1 MNIIDRFKNQRISQ
15 KIHFQKRDKK
25 SKPARIENCF
35 RVKSK
40 VSSNIILRKKET
52 SKKAHYSGLQTCG
65 SVWACP
71 VCASVISERRKKQ
84 LQQAINLWREKDDC
98 NTVVMITF
106 TTPHYIFQSLQ
117 DVLSIQNRAIR
128 IMKQQPQRTKYKVW
142 RTIMSE
148 LCSIGSYTG
157 REITYGQN
165 GWHPHRHECHF
176 AVRASVEQLKKYRDD
191 IVMAFSIAFQKAGGT
206 ISDMKAFYRRSV
218 QIDQITD
225 DDGFDR
231 ISSYITKVEGQTW
244 TLAQE
249 ATKGITKIAKN
260 GNITPFGMLD
270 AIRFKDEKSSLYQSK
285 FYEYAITMKGK
296 KQFFPT
302 HGLNAFFGLQWLS
315 DSELIKENDAISEYF
330 ADLTKD
336 EWAHILHYDLRG
348 EILDLTQDRNDFEF
362 ITAKDELLQQQQ
374 LKKAG

>member
-15 KIHFQKRDKK
+15 KIHFKKRDKG
-25 SKPARIENCF
+25 SKPARVENCF
-35 RVKSK
+35 RLKVKRA
-40 VSSNIILRKKET
+40 SNVVLRKKET
-52 SKKAHYSGLQTCG
+52 AEKAHYSGLQTCG
-65 SVWACP
+65 SVWSCP
-71 VCASVISERRKKQ
+71 VCASIISERRKQ
-84 LQQAINLWREKDDC
+84 FLQNAINVWREKDSC
-98 NTVVMITF
+98 NTVVMITI
-106 TTPHYIFQSLQ
+106 TTPHYIFQSLK
-117 DVLSIQNRAIR
+117 DVLDLQDKAIR
-128 IMKQQPQRTKYKVW
+128 IMKKQPQRGRYKVW
-142 RTIMSE
+142 RTIMDE

-176 AVRASVEQLKKYRDD
+176 AVRASIEQLKKYRDD

-231 ISSYITKVEGQTW
+231 ISSYITKVEGKSW

-249 ATKGITKIAKN
+249 ATKGIVKTAKN

-270 AIRFKDEKSSLYQSK
+270 AIRFKDEKSSLYESK
-285 FYEYAITMKGK
+285 FYEYAKTMHGK

-302 HGLNAFFGLQWLS
+302 HGLNAFFGLNWLT
-315 DSELIKENDAISEYF
+315 DAELIQENDAISEYF
-330 ADLTKD
+330 ADIRQG
-336 EWAHILHYDLRG
+336 EWSQILHYGLRG
-348 EILDLTQDRNDFEF
+348 EVLDLTRGLNEFEF
-362 ITAKDELLQQQQ
+362 IAELSALLRQYY
-374 LKKAG
+374 KKAG

>member
-15 KIHFQKRDKK
+15 KIHLYKRDKK

-35 RVKSK
+35 RLKSER
-40 VSSNIILRKKET
+40 SSNIVLRKKEV
-52 SKKAHYSGLQTCG
+52 SEKAHYSGLQTCG

-71 VCASVISERRKKQ
+71 VCASIISERRKKQ
-84 LQQAINLWREKDDC
+84 LQQAINIWREKDDC

-117 DVLSIQNRAIR
+117 DVLSIQDRAIR

-176 AVRASVEQLKKYRDD
+176 AVRASVDQLKKYRDD
-191 IVMAFSIAFQKAGGT
+191 IVIALAIAYQKAGGI
-206 ISDMKAFYRRSV
+206 ISDMKAFHKHSV

-225 DDGFDR
+225 GDGFDR

-249 ATKGITKIAKN
+249 ATKGITKTAKN
-260 GNITPFGMLD
+260 GNITPFGMLN
-270 AIRFKDEKSSLYQSK
+270 AIRLKDEKSSLYQSK

-302 HGLNAFFGLQWLS
+302 NGLNAFFGLQWLS
-315 DSELIKENDAISEYF
+315 DSELIRENDAISEYF

-336 EWAHILHYDLRG
+336 EWGQILYYDLRG